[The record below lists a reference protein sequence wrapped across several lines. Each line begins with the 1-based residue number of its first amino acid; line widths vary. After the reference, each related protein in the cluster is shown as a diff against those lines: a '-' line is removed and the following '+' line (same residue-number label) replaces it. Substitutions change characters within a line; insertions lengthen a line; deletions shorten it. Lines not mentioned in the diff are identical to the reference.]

1 MMGTFSPWFSGTPS
15 YSTYADIGG
24 GSLLSNRP
32 SIKEVQKNQSSTDM
46 VTMPKNTTVVNQTVQ
61 RPQQRRQ
68 DNTLNNINGLAKMAK
83 SFMDAPTD
91 ITGTGPS
98 TPGYSLGM
106 DLSGEQAIIDA
117 DLAEAG
123 IPTITPAASEGIAA
137 KSTVNALVGA
147 VPEVTATPMQLT
159 GAGMAGVVGGK
170 MGKYFGEWAGHE
182 LGMGGKREQDIIG
195 GTLGG
200 AAAGAMY
207 GSVVPGVGT
216 ITGGLIGE
224 AAGGIGNLFSIF

>member
-1 MMGTFSPWFSGTPS
+1 MGTFSPWFSGTPS
-15 YSTYADIGG
+15 YSTYAGDIGG

-32 SIKEVQKNQSSTDM
+32 SIKEVQQKHSDSMNM
-46 VTMPKNTTVVNQTVQ
+46 VAMPKNTTVVNQTVQ
-61 RPQQRRQ
+61 RPQQRKQ
-68 DNTLNNINGLAKMAK
+68 SSGNNNFMGLAKMVK
-83 SFMDAPTD
+83 QYMDAPTD

-98 TPGYSLGM
+98 IPGYSMGM
-106 DLSGEQAIIDA
+106 DLSGEEAIMAADA
-117 DLAEAG
+117 LESQEVLA
-123 IPTITPAASEGIAA
+123 PAVENLGA
-137 KSTVNALVGA
+137 KATVDSAIGV
-147 VPEVTATPMQLT
+147 VPEVSATPMQLT

-216 ITGGLIGE
+216 ITGGLIGG

>member
-1 MMGTFSPWFSGTPS
+1 MGTFSPWFSGTPS
-15 YSTYADIGG
+15 YSTYSGDIGG

-32 SIKEVQKNQSSTDM
+32 GIKDVQKSQNSTTM
-46 VTMPKNTTVVNQTVQ
+46 VAMPKNTTVVNQTVQ
-61 RPQQRRQ
+61 RPQQQ
-68 DNTLNNINGLAKMAK
+68 KKDNTLNNIVGLSKMVK
-83 SFMDAPTD
+83 QYMDAPTD

-98 TPGYSLGM
+98 IPGYSMGM
-106 DLSGEQAIIDA
+106 DLSGEEAIMAADA
-117 DLAEAG
+117 LESQEVLA
-123 IPTITPAASEGIAA
+123 PAVENLGA
-137 KSTVNALVGA
+137 KATVDSAIGV
-147 VPEVTATPMQLT
+147 VPEVSATPMQLT

-216 ITGGLIGE
+216 ITGGLIGG

>member
-1 MMGTFSPWFSGTPS
+1 MGTFSPWFGGTPS
-15 YSTYADIGG
+15 YSTYAGDIGG
-24 GSLLSNRP
+24 GSMLSNRP
-32 SIKEVQKNQSSTDM
+32 SIKEVQQKHSDSMNM
-46 VTMPKNTTVVNQTVQ
+46 VAMPKNTTVVNQTVQ
-61 RPQQRRQ
+61 RPQQRKQ
-68 DNTLNNINGLAKMAK
+68 NGTLNNITGLAKMVRQY
-83 SFMDAPTD
+83 MDAPTD
-91 ITGTGPS
+91 VTGTGPS
-98 TPGYSLGM
+98 VPGYSMGM

-117 DLAEAG
+117 DIAEAG
-123 IPTITPAASEGIAA
+123 IMAPTSESIAA
-137 KSTVNALVGA
+137 KPAADVLIGA
-147 VPEVTATPMQLT
+147 VPEASATPMQLT

-216 ITGGLIGE
+216 ITGGLIGG